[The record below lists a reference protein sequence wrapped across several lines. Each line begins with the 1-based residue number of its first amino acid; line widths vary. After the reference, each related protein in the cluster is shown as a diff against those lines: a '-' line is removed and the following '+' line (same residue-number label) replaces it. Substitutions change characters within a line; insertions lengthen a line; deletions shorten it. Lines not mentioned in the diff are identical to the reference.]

1 MTEQQAETL
10 QNYKRLLMEKKQAE
24 LQDRYRRAVESAE
37 DGAGSCPKR
46 DVAPVW
52 RLCIADSM
60 EQPGSGMQLFFPH
73 VFKYCGI
80 SLVYLFR
87 IFLHFCLTFLV

>member
-1 MTEQQAETL
+1 MSSKAHLTEQQAETL
-10 QNYKRLLMEKKQAE
+10 QNYKRQLMEKKQAE
-24 LQDRYRRAVESAE
+24 LQDRYRRAIETA

-60 EQPGSGMQLFFPH
+60 EQPGSGVQLFF
-73 VFKYCGI
+73 FT
-80 SLVYLFR
+80 YLS
-87 IFLHFCLTFLV
+87 IFI

>member
-1 MTEQQAETL
+1 MCLKAHLTEKQVEVL
-10 QNYKRLLMEKKQAE
+10 QNYKRLVMEKQQAE

-37 DGAGSCPKR
+37 DGVGGCPKR

-60 EQPGSGMQLFFPH
+60 GHPGSGLSLFFIEL
-73 VFKYCGI
+73 Y
-80 SLVYLFR
+80 
-87 IFLHFCLTFLV
+87 IFYT